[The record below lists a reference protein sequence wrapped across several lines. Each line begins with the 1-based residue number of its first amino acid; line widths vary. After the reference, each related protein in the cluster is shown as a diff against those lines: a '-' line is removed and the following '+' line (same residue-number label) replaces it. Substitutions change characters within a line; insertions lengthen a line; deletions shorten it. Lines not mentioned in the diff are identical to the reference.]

1 VCYPEGMRAIGAAGT
16 QACFPVRRPAGILP
30 AAKVSYSAPL
40 SDATDAVSAIMPAL
54 PVAAGFKPA
63 GRTGRR
69 PVFLEGVQLKSMPP
83 VSVAIGRR
91 S

>member
-1 VCYPEGMRAIGAAGT
+1 L
-16 QACFPVRRPAGILP
+16 PVRPAGILP
-30 AAKVSYSAPL
+30 AAKVSCSAPL

-54 PVAAGFKPA
+54 PVAAGFKP

-83 VSVAIGRR
+83 VSVAIRRR